1 MKFAPLRKCSGAL
14 SRIVFAE
21 GHCALSPVIFSAP
34 ERRPGRGAAHEE
46 EVIPKLG
53 GKVARGLER
62 CFANAILGPLK
73 LLRRSKVIR
82 TYSRVHRRESG
93 NWVLLDCKVNRI
105 LLKSTQAKILSLP
118 KPLVFSVRRF

>member
-1 MKFAPLRKCSGAL
+1 MEEDAFGPAC
-14 SRIVFAE
+14 
-21 GHCALSPVIFSAP
+21 
-34 ERRPGRGAAHEE
+34 GRGAAHEE

-82 TYSRVHRRESG
+82 TFRPR
-93 NWVLLDCKVNRI
+93 
-105 LLKSTQAKILSLP
+105 P
-118 KPLVFSVRRF
+118 

>member
-1 MKFAPLRKCSGAL
+1 MKAATLRKWSSAT

-21 GHCALSPVIFSAP
+21 GHSALSPVILSAP

-62 CFANAILGPLK
+62 CFENAILGPLK
-73 LLRRSKVIR
+73 LRR
-82 TYSRVHRRESG
+82 
-93 NWVLLDCKVNRI
+93 CKV
-105 LLKSTQAKILSLP
+105 P
-118 KPLVFSVRRF
+118 